1 MKGLRVPPCPRYQAW
16 MAGQLQERL
25 ERSPVPA
32 QRCLPKLR
40 TEAWALGLGTPLG
53 EAGPPPADPKQ
64 PPSIRRKGD
73 VLWAPTWQGSLPRDK
88 GQTSSVGSALTAT
101 THPWRQKAEG
111 RSPPGGGC

>member
-40 TEAWALGLGTPLG
+40 TEAWAHPWEKRAHRRLTPSNPRPLG
-53 EAGPPPADPKQ
+53 GRAMCCGHPRGRDPC
-64 PPSIRRKGD
+64 PE
-73 VLWAPTWQGSLPRDK
+73 TRDK
-88 GQTSSVGSALTAT
+88 
-101 THPWRQKAEG
+101 
-111 RSPPGGGC
+111 PPLWEVH